1 MPLEFE
7 PKPPVIKD
15 DSIPIVTKTH
25 IVKTEF
31 IKESLKVRKNIYSY
45 IHTQYS

>member
-25 IVKTEF
+25 SVKAEF
-31 IKESLKVRKNIYSY
+31 IKDFFKVRKKF
-45 IHTQYS
+45 IHTQDS